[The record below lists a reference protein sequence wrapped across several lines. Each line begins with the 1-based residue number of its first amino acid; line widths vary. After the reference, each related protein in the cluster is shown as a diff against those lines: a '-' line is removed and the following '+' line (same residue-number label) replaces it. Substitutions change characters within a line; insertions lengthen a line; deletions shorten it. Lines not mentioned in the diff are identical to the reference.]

1 MSNAQQQNL
10 PPGPRIRTDV
20 VDVYV
25 ARRGALGLEFLQ
37 LRRARDPLRGSWQPI
52 MGHIEAGESAVQ
64 AAKRETKE
72 EVGLERSAALGLWQL
87 EQVHPFFLAGS
98 DEIVMSPRFVTEVGL
113 AWKPVLNQEHSEFRW
128 VQEAKV
134 GEMFVWPGQRAA
146 IAEASRVLR
155 GDVGEEGLRV
165 V

>member
-1 MSNAQQQNL
+1 MSNAAR
-10 PPGPRIRTDV
+10 GPRVRTDI

-37 LRRARDPLRGSWQPI
+37 LKRAKEPLRGSWQPI
-52 MGHIEAGESAVQ
+52 MGHIESGETAV
-64 AAKRETKE
+64 AAARREMRE
-72 EVGLERSAALGLWQL
+72 EVGLEGPAVLGLWQL

-98 DEIVMSPRFVTEVGL
+98 DEIVMSPRFAAEVAM
-113 AWKPVLNQEHSEFRW
+113 AWRPVLNQEHSEFRW
-128 VQEAKV
+128 VQESNV

-155 GDVGEEGLRV
+155 GDISAEGLRIV
-165 V
+165 